1 MELLRTLE
9 QKVAPGRAVIVTVD
23 VQNDFCHSDGF
34 LGRLGAPMGL
44 IQEMVPRLARF
55 LEAARERG
63 VPVMHVISHHDE
75 EYASPVVT
83 EQKLRHGLPMEQD
96 GRPLRDAPYCLKG
109 TWGAELYGI
118 RALPGEE
125 IVVIGKEPWRFKK
138 RAQSFS
144 RRLDAKYI
152 VDPTERPR
160 IPNRLARGR
169 GRAT

>member
-1 MELLRTLE
+1 VQDISLGSQWRGIVLY
-9 QKVAPGRAVIVTVD
+9 VAVSIPLI
-23 VQNDFCHSDGF
+23 
-34 LGRLGAPMGL
+34 LGRSPTRGDHRRRGTCC
-44 IQEMVPRLARF
+44 LA
-55 LEAARERG
+55 
-63 VPVMHVISHHDE
+63 
-75 EYASPVVT
+75 
-83 EQKLRHGLPMEQD
+83 
-96 GRPLRDAPYCLKG
+96 
-109 TWGAELYGI
+109 
-118 RALPGEE
+118 GEE